1 MENSMASA
9 LDLQTLFQQAQARMK
24 QQDNLC
30 DSLRVL
36 LRGQPEAA
44 KKF

>member
-24 QQDNLC
+24 PQTNLC
-30 DSLRVL
+30 DTLRVL
-36 LRGQPEAA
+36 VRGQPAA
-44 KKF
+44 AE